1 MSDSRTDDLRR
12 RVDKDPASLAFAQ
25 LAEEY
30 RRAGRF
36 EDAVDVCKVGL
47 ARHPGYVSARITLGR
62 ALTELR
68 QFERAEHEF
77 NVALRVAP
85 DHLAAHRGLGDLCYR
100 RYALVEALAHYRAAL
115 ALTPAD
121 SELSQIVSD
130 LSRRVSQAAAASS
143 RAARTIAALE
153 RWLTAIH
160 VARAHR
166 TA

>member
-1 MSDSRTDDLRR
+1 MADSRTDDLRR

-30 RRAGRF
+30 RRTGRF
-36 EDAVDVCKVGL
+36 EDAVDVCKIGL
-47 ARHPGYVSARITLGR
+47 TRHPGYVSARITLGL

-77 NVALRVAP
+77 TVALRLAP
-85 DHLAAHRGLGDLCYR
+85 DNLSAHRGIGDLCYR
-100 RYALVEALAHYRAAL
+100 RYELPEALAHYRAAL
-115 ALTPAD
+115 ALSPTD
-121 SELSQIVSD
+121 TELSSIVAD
-130 LSRRVSQAAAASS
+130 LSRRVSLVADASS

-153 RWLTAIH
+153 QWLTAIH
-160 VARAHR
+160 VSRTHR

>member
-1 MSDSRTDDLRR
+1 MADSRTDDLRR
-12 RVDKDPASLAFAQ
+12 RVEKDPASLAFAQ

-36 EDAVDVCKVGL
+36 EDAVDICKVGL

-77 NVALRVAP
+77 NVALRLAP
-85 DHLAAHRGLGDLCYR
+85 DNLSAHRGLGDLCYR

-115 ALTPAD
+115 AFTPTD
-121 SELSQIVSD
+121 SELSQTVSD
-130 LSRRVSQAAAASS
+130 LSRRVSQVADAPSH
-143 RAARTIAALE
+143 AARTIAALE
-153 RWLTAIH
+153 EWLTAIH
-160 VARAHR
+160 VARAQR